1 MDEISETA
9 MTTLNLLH
17 TMALMV
23 FARRRVFLDHGNP
36 HSRTGDIVRH
46 RRICDLP
53 PTLRYA
59 TARSLRKMGIL
70 QKTQRRSGFSGKFGD
85 QSGALAASRLP
96 RKRFGNR
103 PKRQR
108 VASNSLGS
116 PQTVAPV
123 LDGDAGLHVHRP
135 TGLIAF
141 PFLAFAAAPGFPV
154 AILENAPALAAI
166 ERGVI
171 RSAKASRQNC
181 GISRT
186 LVGPGGSGS
195 DRLGF
200 AAIVS

>member
-1 MDEISETA
+1 
-9 MTTLNLLH
+9 
-17 TMALMV
+17 MV

-53 PTLRYA
+53 PPSGYA
-59 TARSLRKMGIL
+59 TARSLRKDGHSAE
-70 QKTQRRSGFSGKFGD
+70 TQRRSGFSGKFGD
-85 QSGALAASRLP
+85 TIRRLGRFRVCHARDLAP
-96 RKRFGNR
+96 T
-103 PKRQR
+103 KRQR

-135 TGLIAF
+135 TWIDCIPF
-141 PFLAFAAAPGFPV
+141 PCVCRRTGISCGDLGKCARTCGNRTGQFARQRP
-154 AILENAPALAAI
+154 
-166 ERGVI
+166 
-171 RSAKASRQNC
+171 SRQNC

-200 AAIVS
+200 ASIDT